1 MKGKRLFFS
10 IAAVVVLVASCLTLN
25 AVSVQAAQAG
35 DAIATA
41 TFDKA
46 VAMLPQ
52 SFGSAHRLISI
63 DRTRLFDDIY
73 KYSFIFKVG
82 DGEFDKIGVYRVV
95 KERRPRVPIRA
106 EKAVMMVHGDVSSF
120 DSEFLMSTLSDEVD
134 ADHSLG
140 IYLAEKNIDVW
151 GVDRRWTFVPD
162 NYCYGKND
170 CSFMKGWDTGLHL
183 ADLKLGVKFAR
194 IVRGLT
200 GSGLGKIFM
209 LGHSRGAAFAY
220 AYANQETQVPEL
232 SRDLRGIIPVDM
244 VYKFDPETHSQ
255 QIEDACT
262 RREILE
268 SLGVYYS
275 DAAAQLKGIAY
286 LAAYFPDD
294 SSPIIPWFTNKQVAL
309 FALSATYATYPEEV
323 PPEVPSYHYCA
334 GIFDENEL
342 PTGLQFINYHY
353 MLDFAFAVPSFQSL
367 GEQIDGE
374 ALWCSDDTPYDDHL
388 AEITIPVYYVG
399 AAGGFGAYGTYTLD
413 LLESSS
419 DKESLIIELYPD
431 PPYPPQAVA
440 IDYGHIDL
448 LFADNAET
456 LVWKPIYKWI
466 MGH

>member
-1 MKGKRLFFS
+1 MKVKRLFFS

-25 AVSVQAAQAG
+25 AVAVQAAQAG

-52 SFGSAHRLISI
+52 SFGSAPRLISI
-63 DRTRLFDDIY
+63 DRTRLIDDIY

-95 KERRPRVPIRA
+95 KERRPQVPIKA

-120 DSEFLMSTLSDEVD
+120 DSEFLMSTLSDAVD

-162 NYCYGKND
+162 D
-170 CSFMKGWDTGLHL
+170 TVDFLFMENWDTALHL

-194 IVRGLT
+194 IIRGLT

-209 LGHSRGAAFAY
+209 LGHSRGAALAY

-244 VYKFDPETHSQ
+244 VYKFDPAETEL
-255 QIEDACT
+255 IGYACQ
-262 RREILE
+262 RLIALNDQYE
-268 SLGVYYS
+268 SGIYYS
-275 DAAAQLKGIAY
+275 DEAAQLKYIAY
-286 LAAYFPDD
+286 LAANFPGEL
-294 SSPIIPWFTNKQVAL
+294 SPIPGLGAYTNKQVAL
-309 FALSATYATYPEEV
+309 LALSATSFNDPLPPV
-323 PPEVPSYHYCA
+323 PDYHYCA
-334 GIFDENEL
+334 GTFGENGL
-342 PTGLQFINYHY
+342 PTDLQFTNYAF

-448 LFADNAET
+448 LFADDAET
-456 LVWKPIYKWI
+456 LVWQPIYEWI

>member
-1 MKGKRLFFS
+1 MKGKRLIFS
-10 IAAVVVLVASCLTLN
+10 IATVVVLVAACLTLN
-25 AVSVQAAQAG
+25 TASVQTAQAG
-35 DAIATA
+35 DTSATA
-41 TFDKA
+41 TYAEA
-46 VAMLPQ
+46 VSILPQ
-52 SFGSAHRLISI
+52 SFGSAPRLISI
-63 DRTRLFDDIY
+63 DRTRLIDDIY

-95 KERRPRVPIRA
+95 KERRPQVPIRA

-120 DSEFLMSTLSDEVD
+120 DSEFLMSTLSEAVD

-162 NYCYGKND
+162 D
-170 CSFMKGWDTGLHL
+170 TEDFSFMENWNTALHL
-183 ADLKLGVKFAR
+183 ADLKLGVKFAK
-194 IVRGLT
+194 IIRGLT

-209 LGHSRGAAFAY
+209 LGHSRGAALAY
-220 AYANQETQVPEL
+220 AYANQETQVPEWG
-232 SRDLRGIIPVDM
+232 RDLRGIIPVDM
-244 VYKFDPETHSQ
+244 VYKFDPENHSQ
-255 QIEDACT
+255 QIDDACT
-262 RREILE
+262 RLTILE

-286 LAAYFPDD
+286 LATYFPDD

-309 FALSATYATYPEEV
+309 LALSATYATYPEEV

-334 GIFDENEL
+334 GTFDENGL
-342 PTGLQFINYHY
+342 PTGLQFTNYDY

-419 DKESLIIELYPD
+419 DKESLIVELYPV
-431 PPYPPQAVA
+431 PPYPPEAVA

-448 LFADNAET
+448 MFADNAET
-456 LVWKPIYKWI
+456 LVWQPIYEWI
-466 MGH
+466 MDH